1 MIRKLMSEF
10 VGTMLLVLF
19 GCGTAVA
26 VNTYVTSIY
35 NVSLPFTMVLI
46 ALAFGLVLMA
56 VVHVFGSVSGAH
68 VNPAVS
74 IAMAIDKRMSVIE
87 CIEYVVVQIL
97 GGIVGAEL
105 LGIIFNGYTSLGA
118 NGYANISALPS
129 ITTLA
134 TALIV
139 EIILTFTFVLVVLSV
154 TSKKDKGT
162 NGLVIG
168 LTLTLVHIM
177 GIPFTGTSVN
187 PARSIGPAL
196 FQSGEYMSQLW
207 VFIVAPLVGG
217 ILAALF
223 FRFVLKEKEAKEPT
237 PIPAKVENKEVKVE
251 APKATKPVIK
261 KAAPKK
267 EVVKK
272 EVTKKAAPKKA
283 EKKDK

>member
-1 MIRKLMSEF
+1 MARKLISEF

-105 LGIIFNGYTSLGA
+105 LGIIFNS
-118 NGYANISALPS
+118 SAPTIPPS
-129 ITTLA
+129 I
-134 TALIV
+134 
-139 EIILTFTFVLVVLSV
+139 
-154 TSKKDKGT
+154 
-162 NGLVIG
+162 
-168 LTLTLVHIM
+168 
-177 GIPFTGTSVN
+177 
-187 PARSIGPAL
+187 
-196 FQSGEYMSQLW
+196 
-207 VFIVAPLVGG
+207 
-217 ILAALF
+217 
-223 FRFVLKEKEAKEPT
+223 
-237 PIPAKVENKEVKVE
+237 
-251 APKATKPVIK
+251 
-261 KAAPKK
+261 
-267 EVVKK
+267 
-272 EVTKKAAPKKA
+272 
-283 EKKDK
+283 

>member
-1 MIRKLMSEF
+1 MVRKLMSEF

-26 VNTYVTSIY
+26 VNTYVSSIY

-46 ALAFGLVLMA
+46 ALAFGLVLVA
-56 VVHVFGSVSGAH
+56 IANVFGNISGAH

-74 IAMAIDKRMSVIE
+74 IAMAIDKRISVIE
-87 CIEYVVVQIL
+87 CIEYVIVQIL

-105 LGIIFNGYTSLGA
+105 LGIIFGGYESLAA
-118 NGYANISALPS
+118 NAFGNLSALPT
-129 ITTLA
+129 ITTMG
-134 TALIV
+134 TAIIV
-139 EIILTFTFVLVVLSV
+139 EIILTFTFVLVVLAVSA
-154 TSKKDKGT
+154 KKDKGT
-162 NGLVIG
+162 NGLIIG

-196 FQSGEYMSQLW
+196 FMGGEYMSQLW
-207 VFIVAPLVGG
+207 VFILAPVVGG
-217 ILAALF
+217 VLAALF
-223 FRFVLKEKEAKEPT
+223 YKFVLKEKEVKEPAS
-237 PIPAKVENKEVKVE
+237 IPAKVEDKEIKVE
-251 APKATKPVIK
+251 EPKKNVK

-272 EVTKKAAPKKA
+272 ETVKKTAPKKA
-283 EKKDK
+283 VKKDK

>member
-1 MIRKLMSEF
+1 MVRKLMSEF
-10 VGTMLLVLF
+10 VGTMLLVIF

-26 VNTYVTSIY
+26 VNTYVSSIY

-56 VVHVFGSVSGAH
+56 IAYTFGKVSGAH

-74 IAMAIDKRMSVIE
+74 IAMAIDKRISIVE
-87 CIEYVVVQIL
+87 CIEYVIVQIL

-105 LGIIFNGYTSLGA
+105 LGIIFNSYASLGA
-118 NGYANISALPS
+118 NAYGNLSALPT

-134 TALIV
+134 TAIIV
-139 EIILTFTFVLVVLSV
+139 EVILTFTFVLVVLAVSA
-154 TSKKDKGT
+154 KKDHGT

-196 FQSGEYMSQLW
+196 FMGGEFLNQLW
-207 VFIVAPLVGG
+207 VFIVAPIAGAV
-217 ILAALF
+217 LAALF
-223 FRFVLKEKEAKEPT
+223 YKFVLKEKEVKEPIT
-237 PIPAKVENKEVKVE
+237 IPAKVENKEVKVE
-251 APKATKPVIK
+251 EPKKVIK

-267 EVVKK
+267 AVAKK
-272 EVTKKAAPKKA
+272 EVTKKPALKKA
-283 EKKDK
+283 VKKDK